1 MKADSYNLNWD
12 VCGQKRATRFLQ
24 SAIQN
29 KMLSHAYLFYGSQ
42 GVGKYTLAKEFAKT
56 IMCVATSGEKPC
68 GKCFSCK
75 QMNHGSHLDFFI
87 IERMADEKK
96 GKLKKEIVIDQIRDL
111 KSRLQQGTLLNS
123 YKVAI
128 IPEAQ
133 YLNGSSFSG
142 MLKILE
148 EPAPKNIIIL
158 ITDDISRMPRTIIS
172 RCQTIKFGSV
182 ASSEIE
188 EYLIGK
194 NFNQE
199 ESKLLSKIACGRPGK
214 ALGLAYNHDRREKY
228 FSGIN
233 LFFEILRVNLH
244 SRFNLINNFMDFE
257 SGDAGDKSRA
267 GSLLEDW
274 QSIVRD
280 IILFQ
285 NNLFSHLFSNM

>member
-1 MKADSYNLNWD
+1 
-12 VCGQKRATRFLQ
+12 
-24 SAIQN
+24 
-29 KMLSHAYLFYGSQ
+29 
-42 GVGKYTLAKEFAKT
+42 
-56 IMCVATSGEKPC
+56 
-68 GKCFSCK
+68 
-75 QMNHGSHLDFFI
+75 
-87 IERMADEKK
+87 
-96 GKLKKEIVIDQIRDL
+96 
-111 KSRLQQGTLLNS
+111 
-123 YKVAI
+123 
-128 IPEAQ
+128 
-133 YLNGSSFSG
+133 
-142 MLKILE
+142 
-148 EPAPKNIIIL
+148 
-158 ITDDISRMPRTIIS
+158 MPRTIIS

-285 NNLFSHLFSNM
+285 NNSEELISNFQNISQIEQAGSVISPSKLENFLYGIDQAKRYLGLNINHKLIIAKLFISGHRH